1 MVRIWFQDLQV
12 NSVSNSSGIFSGDN
26 IHLNWKHSRKMND
39 GFGSIQ
45 GNGNISKGNVHIVFD
60 RDVLDVFKK

>member
-1 MVRIWFQDLQV
+1 MKIWFQDLQV

-26 IHLNWKHSRKMND
+26 IHLNWKHSRKTND

-45 GNGNISKGNVHIVFD
+45 GNSNISKGNVHIVFD
-60 RDVLDVFKK
+60 RDVVDVFKK